1 MSTATSNAQLFA
13 KVIRWGAILTL
24 AVAVILGM
32 VGFFA
37 ASVAGLVS
45 ALIGAAM
52 ALAFVSLTALSV
64 WFGGKLSLGGF
75 FGVVLGTWLVKL
87 IGFFVLVLVLKS
99 ASFIVGWVLF
109 LAIVVAVLGSLAV
122 DAIVVMRSRIP
133 TIQS

>member
-1 MSTATSNAQLFA
+1 MSPATSNSQLFA
-13 KVIRWGAILTL
+13 TVIRWGSLLTL
-24 AVAVILGM
+24 VVAVVFGL

-52 ALAFVSLTALSV
+52 ALTFVSLTALSV
-64 WFGGKLSLGGF
+64 WLGGKLSLGGF

-133 TIQS
+133 TIQG

>member
-1 MSTATSNAQLFA
+1 MSAATSNAQLFA
-13 KVIRWGAILTL
+13 KVIRLGAILTL
-24 AVAVILGM
+24 AVAVIFGL

-87 IGFFVLVLVLKS
+87 IGFFILVLVLKS
-99 ASFIVGWVLF
+99 ANFIVGWVLF
-109 LAIVVAVLGSLAV
+109 LAIVVAVIGSLAV